1 PTREGVPAHLRLT
14 HAVEEELEIP
24 SDAGQSAKQIV
35 SYKWNAHRF
44 PQHVGRRV
52 DKHAGRRAGERGFFD
67 GLWTA
72 WIIELRHRQF
82 RSDIFV
88 SRPVSNIEIYGPNEV
103 GRESA
108 EEHNHQHRQALP
120 QIRCSRPNG
129 KRLDRISRCKTV
141 SETGA
146 HDA

>member
-1 PTREGVPAHLRLT
+1 MPELMWCNVKIVAVTNNYRRGEQDSQTSEQQAHGGFAGTFPLVQSQTPKRAEYHDAGHVERPTREGVPAHLRLT

-72 WIIELRHRQF
+72 WIIELRHRHGGYQ
-82 RSDIFV
+82 
-88 SRPVSNIEIYGPNEV
+88 
-103 GRESA
+103 
-108 EEHNHQHRQALP
+108 
-120 QIRCSRPNG
+120 
-129 KRLDRISRCKTV
+129 
-141 SETGA
+141 
-146 HDA
+146 